1 MAGVIGLSFKKVY
14 GMGQDNPKN
23 DRCNWS
29 GGVYVFELSALTGM
43 TGVLSALAVAS
54 FFNDP
59 ISNAIQR
66 ELDTPLSW
74 GLRTDVN
81 PLQQIVGVVLLILF
95 NVGMLPLAVPYWL
108 YAGCAGI
115 CGVAAS
121 VFWFVRLLRSD

>member
-1 MAGVIGLSFKKVY
+1 
-14 GMGQDNPKN
+14 MGQDNPKN
-23 DRCNWS
+23 DKCNWS
-29 GGVYVFELSALTGM
+29 GGVSVFELSVLTGM
-43 TGVLSALAVAS
+43 TGVLSALAVAA

-59 ISNAIQR
+59 ISSAIQR

-81 PLQQIVGVVLLILF
+81 PLQQIVGAVLLIIF
-95 NVGMLPLAVPYWL
+95 NVGTLPLAVPYWL

-121 VFWFVRLLRSD
+121 VFWFVRLLRRD